1 MFMIESMARLIA
13 KIETDGSLLLPPEMK
28 TALGL
33 RPGSELEVT
42 LDDRHLT
49 LQPLEPDPIEELC
62 GYFGPGPS
70 LEDDLKDWRSPEKW

>member
-1 MFMIESMARLIA
+1 MARLIT

-28 TALGL
+28 AALGL
-33 RPGSELEVT
+33 HPGSELEVT

-49 LQPLEPDPIEELC
+49 LQPLEVDPIEELC